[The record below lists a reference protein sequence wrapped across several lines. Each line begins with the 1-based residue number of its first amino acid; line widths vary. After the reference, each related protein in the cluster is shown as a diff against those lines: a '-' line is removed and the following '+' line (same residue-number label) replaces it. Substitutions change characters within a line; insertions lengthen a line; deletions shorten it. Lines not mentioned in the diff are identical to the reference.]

1 MMIVRP
7 GVPLHQANRKSFAVP
22 LRRLSALYHATESCQ
37 RLCTTLYDDIIKVG
51 YFRNFQ
57 IFLKIKNKKILQRP
71 NRR

>member
-7 GVPLHQANRKSFAVP
+7 GVPLHQAKRKSFAVP

-37 RLCTTLYDDIIKVG
+37 RLCTTPRIDSIKVV

-57 IFLKIKNKKILQRP
+57 IILKTKDKKIL
-71 NRR
+71 